1 MNPELINRLVSL
13 VERTG
18 DRVVLAD
25 PTTGKAVVVMDLNS
39 YERLCV
45 PAQSSVALEIPV
57 APIEY
62 QKAVEI
68 AVPSQISRSKA
79 VKPPIAARSDLA
91 DLTHEE
97 LMDKINRDIGAWKEA
112 QESRT
117 RAEELGKKSVKQPAA
132 KVAVEPGAGSREPKA
147 TAQMEDEERFY
158 LEPIE

>member
-1 MNPELINRLVSL
+1 MSDMNPELINRLVHL

-45 PAQSSVALEIPV
+45 PMPAQVALEIPS
-57 APIEY
+57 APTEH
-62 QKAVEI
+62 QKPIFKAEQ
-68 AVPSQISRSKA
+68 SQISQSKPTKS
-79 VKPPIAARSDLA
+79 VIAPAASASNLA

-97 LMDKINRDIGAWKEA
+97 LMDKINRDIGDWKEA

-117 RAEELGKKSVKQPAA
+117 RAEERPRQPQKQPAVKA
-132 KVAVEPGAGSREPKA
+132 APRAEP
-147 TAQMEDEERFY
+147 TAQLEDEERFY